1 MEFFSAGKGKMS
13 FPIGMVSAR
22 GACPCLLIQTKQQPL
37 VLRAEAQGGNQG
49 YGGCSTYW
57 EWDPVKGHM
66 TNGTPANGISDVDDG
81 AACCWFFYADAESI
95 ETVEAGR

>member
-1 MEFFSAGKGKMS
+1 MS

-49 YGGCSTYW
+49 YGFKAALLTGN
-57 EWDPVKGHM
+57 GIRHM
-66 TNGTPANGISDVDDG
+66 TNGTPMAYEMWMMELL
-81 AACCWFFYADAESI
+81 AAGLLYADAESI
-95 ETVEAGR
+95 LTVEAGR

>member
-1 MEFFSAGKGKMS
+1 
-13 FPIGMVSAR
+13 MVSAR

-49 YGGCSTYW
+49 YGFKSTYW

-66 TNGTPANGISDVDDG
+66 TNGTPAAYEMWMMELVRVTGTCI
-81 AACCWFFYADAESI
+81 ESCI
-95 ETVEAGR
+95 K